1 MFSQLP
7 TWACEF
13 ELESRPE
20 HTTSTCYFQLSSPVH
35 PPKRFAYSFK
45 ENNLIEQAVQE
56 VPIITNCHTTRLL
69 AKSKV
74 RFFSLFP
81 IPFILS
87 FLPTPLK
94 KSAFGREQRLKNVK
108 SSWCYSY

>member
-13 ELESRPE
+13 ELKSHPE
-20 HTTSTCYFQLSSPVH
+20 FTTSTCYFQLSSPVH

-87 FLPTPLK
+87 FLPTHLK
-94 KSAFGREQRLKNVK
+94 KVHLAGNRDLKM
-108 SSWCYSY
+108 

>member
-13 ELESRPE
+13 ELESQPE
-20 HTTSTCYFQLSSPVH
+20 HTTSTCYFQLTSPVH
-35 PPKRFAYSFK
+35 PPQRFAYSFK

-74 RFFSLFP
+74 RIFQSFSHSFYSSLP
-81 IPFILS
+81 PHPF
-87 FLPTPLK
+87 K
-94 KSAFGREQRLKNVK
+94 ENAFGRE
-108 SSWCYSY
+108 